1 MAEPTTIHVSVDRIE
16 GGIAVLLCPDAHRW
30 LLPAELLPE
39 GTGEGDVLAVTLE
52 RDPEET
58 GARRER
64 IRQLQRRL
72 RERTEGSGG
81 GAG

>member
-1 MAEPTTIHVSVDRIE
+1 MASRTRMHVSVDRIE
-16 GGIAVLLCPDAHRW
+16 GDIAVLLSREAHRW

-39 GTGEGDVLAVTLE
+39 GTKEGDVLAVTLE
-52 RDPEET
+52 QDPEET
-58 GARRER
+58 ESRRRR
-64 IRQLQRRL
+64 IGELQRRL